1 MKPPRPDI
9 AIQPRHALFLYLA
22 ALPAPTF
29 IHDPRLLAL
38 GLFAAL
44 IFAGCERWRILK
56 RSLLAILAFNLSVS
70 LGVVLIGLWRGSI
83 DGEWLILANL
93 RVLLMVYLGFWF
105 IARVDLLAALRGW
118 PTATLLATLAI
129 GQMRS
134 FERLLR
140 NFRFAFA
147 SRSIVRPRLIDRG
160 RHAGAQGAALL
171 DKAQAQSTEVA
182 MAMRSRGAFDA

>member
-1 MKPPRPDI
+1 MR
-9 AIQPRHALFLYLA
+9 PRHALYLYLA
-22 ALPAPTF
+22 VLPAPTF

-38 GLFAAL
+38 GFFAAL
-44 IFAGCERWRILK
+44 MLAGSERWRILE
-56 RSLLAILAFNLSVS
+56 RSLLAILTFNLSVS
-70 LGVVLIGLWRGSI
+70 LGVALIGLWRGGI

-105 IARVDLLAALRGW
+105 ITRVDLLAALRGW

-129 GQMRS
+129 GQTRS

-140 NFRFAFA
+140 DCRFAFA
-147 SRSIVRPRLIDRG
+147 SRNIIRPRLIDRG
-160 RHAGAQGAALL
+160 RHAGAQGATLL